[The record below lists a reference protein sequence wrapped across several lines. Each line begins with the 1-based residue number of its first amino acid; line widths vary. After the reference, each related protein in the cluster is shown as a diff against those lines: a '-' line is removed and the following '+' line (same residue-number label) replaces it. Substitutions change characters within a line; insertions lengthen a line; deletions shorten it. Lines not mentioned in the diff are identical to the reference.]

1 MMLTTTEYL
10 AVLRREGDA
19 FADSIA
25 KALNAPVAS
34 CEPWVGTDLLW
45 HMIEV
50 HYSWKFIAHTHLMNP
65 ADYVPR
71 LKPADEDL
79 LSEYRTG
86 LNDLIDVL
94 SSLDPARSCWTWA
107 GVQDVAWVI
116 RRMAHETAVHAW
128 DAHVSAGI
136 SSDIEAEL
144 ASDGIDEFVHVMVKS
159 NVREE
164 EGPLSGSVHIHCT
177 DVDGEWLIVPSES
190 SDVVVTRE
198 HAKGDCA
205 IRGSASQLLL
215 GLWRRIPM
223 SSLEVIGNADVA
235 AQFLNRTAN
244 N

>member
-1 MMLTTTEYL
+1 MLTTTEYL

-25 KALNAPVAS
+25 QALNAPVAS

-71 LKPADEDL
+71 LKSADDDL
-79 LSEYRTG
+79 LAEYRTG

-94 SSLDPARSCWTWA
+94 SSLDSARSCWTWA
-107 GVQDVAWVI
+107 GVQDIAWVI
-116 RRMAHETAVHAW
+116 RRMAHETVVHAW

-164 EGPLSGSVHIHCT
+164 EGPLRGSVHIHCT
-177 DVDGEWLIVPSES
+177 DVDGEWLIIPTET

-235 AQFLNRTAN
+235 AQFLYRTAN

>member
-1 MMLTTTEYL
+1 MLTTTEYL

-25 KALNAPVAS
+25 RALNTPVAS
-34 CEPWVGTDLLW
+34 CEPWVGADLLW

-50 HYSWKFIAHTHLMNP
+50 HNSGKFIAHTHLMNP
-65 ADYVPR
+65 DDYVPR
-71 LKPADEDL
+71 SKPTDQDL
-79 LSEYRTG
+79 LAEYRTG

-107 GVQDVAWVI
+107 GIQNIAWVI

-128 DAHVSAGI
+128 DSHVSAGI
-136 SSDIEAEL
+136 SSEIDAVL

-159 NVREE
+159 NVREG
-164 EGPLSGSVHIHCT
+164 EGPLGGSVHIHCT
-177 DVDGEWLIVPSES
+177 DVDGEWLIVPTES

-223 SSLEVIGNADVA
+223 SSLEVIGSTDVA
-235 AQFLNRTAN
+235 AQFLHRTAN

>member
-1 MMLTTTEYL
+1 MFTNAEYL
-10 AVLRREGDA
+10 TILRREGDA

-25 KALNAPVAS
+25 QSLKSPIAS
-34 CEPWVGTDLLW
+34 CEPWIGTDLLW

-50 HYSWKFIAHTHLMNP
+50 HYSWKFIVESHLMNP
-65 ADYVPR
+65 DDYVPR
-71 LKPADEDL
+71 SKPADKDL
-79 LSEYRTG
+79 LTEYRAG
-86 LNDLIDVL
+86 LDELIKVL

-107 GVQDVAWVI
+107 GIQNIAWVI

-128 DAHVSAGI
+128 DAQVSAGNNAE
-136 SSDIEAEL
+136 IEAAL
-144 ASDGIDEFVHVMVKS
+144 ASDGIDEYVHVMLVS
-159 NVREE
+159 NMRDG
-164 EGPLSGSVHIHCT
+164 EGLLSGSVHVHCT
-177 DVDGEWLIVPSES
+177 DVDGEWLIVPNGT

-215 GLWRRIPM
+215 GLWRRVPM
-223 SSLEVIGNADVA
+223 SSLEVIGNSDVA

>member
-1 MMLTTTEYL
+1 MLNDAEYL
-10 AVLRREGDA
+10 TVLRREGDA
-19 FADSIA
+19 FSDSIA
-25 KALNAPVAS
+25 RALSTPVAS
-34 CEPWVGTDLLW
+34 CEPWVGADLLW

-50 HYSWKFIAHTHLMNP
+50 HYSWKFIAQTHLMNP
-65 ADYVPR
+65 ADYVPCS
-71 LKPADEDL
+71 KPADDDL

-107 GVQDVAWVI
+107 GIQDVAWVT

-128 DAHVSAGI
+128 DAHCAAGNI
-136 SSDIEAEL
+136 AEIDDVL

-159 NVREE
+159 NMREE

-177 DVDGEWLIVPSES
+177 DVDGEWLIVPTGTT
-190 SDVVVTRE
+190 DVVVTRE
-198 HAKGDCA
+198 HSKGDCA
-205 IRGSASQLLL
+205 IRGSASSLLL

-223 SSLEVIGNADVA
+223 SSLEVIGSTDVA

>member
-1 MMLTTTEYL
+1 MLTTTEYL
-10 AVLRREGDA
+10 GVLRREGDA

-25 KALNAPVAS
+25 RALNAPVAS

-50 HYSWKFIAHTHLMNP
+50 HYSWKFITQTHLMNP

-71 LKPADEDL
+71 SKPADDDL

-128 DAHVSAGI
+128 DAHCAAGNT
-136 SSDIEAEL
+136 AEIDAAL

-164 EGPLSGSVHIHCT
+164 EGRLGGSVHIHCT
-177 DVDGEWLIVPSES
+177 DVDGEWLIVPTDA

-215 GLWRRIPM
+215 ALWRRIPM
-223 SSLEVIGNADVA
+223 SSLEVIGSTEVA

>member
-1 MMLTTTEYL
+1 MLTTTEYL

-25 KALNAPVAS
+25 QALNAPVAS

-71 LKPADEDL
+71 LKPADDDL
-79 LSEYRTG
+79 LAEYRTG

-107 GVQDVAWVI
+107 GVQDIAWVI
-116 RRMAHETAVHAW
+116 RRMAHETVVHAW

-159 NVREE
+159 NIRED
-164 EGPLSGSVHIHCT
+164 EGALSGSVHIHCT
-177 DVDGEWLIVPSES
+177 DVDGEWLIVPKGT

-205 IRGSASQLLL
+205 IRGSAQNVLLA
-215 GLWRRIPM
+215 LWRRIPM
-223 SSLEVIGNADVA
+223 SSLEIIGNADVA
-235 AQFLNRTAN
+235 AQFLNRTTN

>member
-1 MMLTTTEYL
+1 MLTDAEYL
-10 AVLRREGDA
+10 TVLRREGDA

-25 KALNAPVAS
+25 QAMNRSIAS
-34 CEPWVGTDLLW
+34 CEPWMGTDLLW

-50 HYSWKFIAHTHLMNP
+50 HYSWKFIVETHLMNP
-65 ADYVPR
+65 DEYVPR
-71 LKPADEDL
+71 SRPADNGL

-86 LNDLIDVL
+86 LDELINVL
-94 SSLDPARSCWTWA
+94 SSLDPGRSCWTWA
-107 GVQDVAWVI
+107 GIHDVAWVI

-128 DAHVSAGI
+128 DALCAAGNTSEI
-136 SSDIEAEL
+136 DAVL

-159 NVREE
+159 NVREDE
-164 EGPLSGSVHIHCT
+164 EHLAGSVHIHCT
-177 DVDGEWLIVPSES
+177 DVDGEWLIVPTDRSE
-190 SDVVVTRE
+190 VVVTRE

-223 SSLEVIGNADVA
+223 SSLEVIGNSDVA

-244 N
+244 S

>member
-1 MMLTTTEYL
+1 MLTDAEYL
-10 AVLRREGDA
+10 TVLRREGDV

-25 KALNAPVAS
+25 QAMNRSIAS
-34 CEPWVGTDLLW
+34 CEPWMGTDLLW

-50 HYSWKFIAHTHLMNP
+50 HYSWKFIVETHLMNP
-65 ADYVPR
+65 DEYVPR
-71 LKPADEDL
+71 SRPADNDL

-86 LNDLIDVL
+86 LDELINVL
-94 SSLDPARSCWTWA
+94 SSLDPGRSCWTWA
-107 GVQDVAWVI
+107 GIHDVAWVI

-128 DAHVSAGI
+128 DALCATGNTSEIDAV
-136 SSDIEAEL
+136 L

-159 NVREE
+159 NVREDE
-164 EGPLSGSVHIHCT
+164 ERLTGSVHIHCT
-177 DVDGEWLIVPSES
+177 DVNGEWLIVPTDRSE
-190 SDVVVTRE
+190 VVVTRE

-223 SSLEVIGNADVA
+223 SSLGVIGNSDVA

-244 N
+244 S

>member
-1 MMLTTTEYL
+1 MLTTTEYL

-25 KALNAPVAS
+25 RALNAPVAS
-34 CEPWVGTDLLW
+34 CEPWVGADLLW

-50 HYSWKFIAHTHLMNP
+50 HYSWKFIAQTHLMNP
-65 ADYVPR
+65 ADYVSR
-71 LKPADEDL
+71 SKPDDRDL
-79 LSEYRTG
+79 LTEYRTG
-86 LNDLIDVL
+86 LDELINVL
-94 SSLDPARSCWTWA
+94 SSIDPARSCWTWA

-128 DAHVSAGI
+128 DAHCAAGNT
-136 SSDIEAEL
+136 AEIDAAL

-177 DVDGEWLIVPSES
+177 DVDGEWLIVPTES

-223 SSLEVIGNADVA
+223 SSLEVIGSTEVA
-235 AQFLNRTAN
+235 TQFLNRTAN

>member
-1 MMLTTTEYL
+1 MLTNSEYL
-10 AVLRREGDA
+10 KILRAEGDA
-19 FADSIA
+19 FADSVQM
-25 KALNAPVAS
+25 ALTAPVAS
-34 CEPWVGTDLLW
+34 CEPWVGADLLW
-45 HMIEV
+45 HMVEV
-50 HYSWKFIAHTHLMNP
+50 HYSWKFIVQSHLMDP
-65 ADYVPR
+65 EKYVPR
-71 LKPADEDL
+71 DKPSDDHMLQAYRDG
-79 LSEYRTG
+79 LSE
-86 LNDLIDVL
+86 LIEVL
-94 SSLDPARSCWTWA
+94 STTDASRSCWTWA
-107 GVQDVAWVI
+107 GVHDVAWVI

-128 DAHVSAGI
+128 DARCAAGVESQI
-136 SSDIEAEL
+136 PAAL

-177 DVDGEWLIVPSES
+177 DVDGEWLIVPTES

-215 GLWRRIPM
+215 GLWRRVPM

-235 AQFLNRTAN
+235 AQFLNRTTN

>member
-1 MMLTTTEYL
+1 MLTTTEYL

-25 KALNAPVAS
+25 QALNAPVAS

-71 LKPADEDL
+71 LKPADDDL
-79 LSEYRTG
+79 LAEYRTG

-107 GVQDVAWVI
+107 GVQDIAWVI
-116 RRMAHETAVHAW
+116 RRMAHETVVHAW

-159 NVREE
+159 NIRED
-164 EGPLSGSVHIHCT
+164 EGALSGSVHIHCT
-177 DVDGEWLIVPSES
+177 DVDGEWLIVPTGT

-205 IRGSASQLLL
+205 IRGSAQNVLLA
-215 GLWRRIPM
+215 LWRRIPM
-223 SSLEVIGNADVA
+223 SSLEIIGNADVA
-235 AQFLNRTAN
+235 AQFLNRTTN

>member
-1 MMLTTTEYL
+1 
-10 AVLRREGDA
+10 
-19 FADSIA
+19 
-25 KALNAPVAS
+25 
-34 CEPWVGTDLLW
+34 
-45 HMIEV
+45 
-50 HYSWKFIAHTHLMNP
+50 
-65 ADYVPR
+65 
-71 LKPADEDL
+71 
-79 LSEYRTG
+79 
-86 LNDLIDVL
+86 
-94 SSLDPARSCWTWA
+94 
-107 GVQDVAWVI
+107 
-116 RRMAHETAVHAW
+116 
-128 DAHVSAGI
+128 
-136 SSDIEAEL
+136 
-144 ASDGIDEFVHVMVKS
+144 MVKS

-190 SDVVVTRE
+190 LDVVVTRE